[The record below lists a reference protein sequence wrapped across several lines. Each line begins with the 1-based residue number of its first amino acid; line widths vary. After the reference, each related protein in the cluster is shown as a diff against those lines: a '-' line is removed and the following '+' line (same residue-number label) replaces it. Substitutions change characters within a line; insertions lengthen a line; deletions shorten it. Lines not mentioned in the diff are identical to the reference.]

1 MEHLR
6 SLEEYKSLLSSY
18 KQIYRNGYTNNY
30 LNTDMVNR
38 YISLQRIY
46 FETDRDALLF
56 FTDEEKY
63 YRLYTMLGPEMK
75 AAVKKQDKPVMLR
88 NIYREGNKP
97 DILWKVEEVLKRQG
111 FILYD
116 KTVQILAKPLE
127 KKEDIQRKY
136 DKASSFLD
144 RFGIKIGYAEEKDVE
159 QIINL
164 RKQEPLL
171 KDYHFAYETER
182 EILDA
187 VEKGY
192 YRCAYNHLGE
202 VCAVQ
207 HYTVINGILQGGWL
221 AVNEEYKVRYG
232 IGSAMAYHSFL
243 YAIEHGI
250 SNYYGWVA
258 RDNEKSLRYHQ
269 SIGYEIGDKWADEW
283 LLK

>member
-1 MEHLR
+1 M
-6 SLEEYKSLLSSY
+6 
-18 KQIYRNGYTNNY
+18 
-30 LNTDMVNR
+30 
-38 YISLQRIY
+38 
-46 FETDRDALLF
+46 
-56 FTDEEKY
+56 
-63 YRLYTMLGPEMK
+63 
-75 AAVKKQDKPVMLR
+75 
-88 NIYREGNKP
+88 
-97 DILWKVEEVLKRQG
+97 
-111 FILYD
+111 
-116 KTVQILAKPLE
+116 
-127 KKEDIQRKY
+127 DIQRKY

-243 YAIEHGI
+243 KKFGTVTVDRDMVIVCVVGNLEWTNTGFETQALEALRDIPVRMISYGG
-250 SNYYGWVA
+250 SNYNISFLI
-258 RDNEKSLRYHQ
+258 RRE
-269 SIGYEIGDKWADEW
+269 DKIAALNRLSDC
-283 LLK
+283 LFKNKK